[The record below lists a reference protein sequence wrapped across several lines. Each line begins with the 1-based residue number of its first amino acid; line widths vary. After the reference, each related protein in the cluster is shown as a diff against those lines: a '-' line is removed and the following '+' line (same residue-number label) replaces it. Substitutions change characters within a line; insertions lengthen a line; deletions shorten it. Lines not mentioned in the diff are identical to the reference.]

1 MRRMDD
7 LSNGS
12 GLDPADRDESQSH
25 NGWRHALALL
35 TAATVL
41 YVARTVLIPV
51 AVASLLTVVLSPLA
65 SRLERVVGRALSA
78 AVLVLLSLAIV
89 SGAAYFFTDELSGVI
104 HEVAGYSDNITR
116 KVQALKH
123 IAPSSLGQIERLVA
137 TVRSQVEGPN
147 PHHRIQVVQM
157 MPEPKSISAQ
167 LSPTLPV
174 LGGLFQAFMV
184 IVLMFFLL
192 YDRHG
197 LRDRMVRLA
206 ARARIPVA
214 AKALDEAGERVS
226 RYLLFYSL
234 INLSFGICVG
244 ILCWAVGLERPVL
257 WGTLSF
263 LLRYVPYIGAITS
276 AALPTLVAV
285 AVFPGWWRALAIL
298 GIYTGIDQVMAEFV
312 EPVVIG
318 KGVGVSAVALLTSA
332 IFWAWLWGPVGLV
345 LSTPFSVCLKVAGDY
360 IPSLGFFSILLG
372 ESSGLEGY
380 HDYYREL
387 LELDVNGA
395 RELAVRYCDQHGI
408 LETFSAVLLPAIEL
422 ANRELERGNITQENC
437 ATLRD
442 VTRQLAL
449 ELGKRFAKPRVIPR
463 LRILGIYPPDDAEP
477 VALTMLI
484 QLLRLDGYAASSPNP
499 DKAALPPLELVAIHN
514 PDLVV
519 VAWSSSQRALQMAE
533 ASSTL
538 MHGARRLPVI
548 GLGECDDEHRLKLYQ
563 MGLVAVYQSP
573 LEVRR
578 IIWRYGTRGLRER
591 RTSASIQSASAP
603 PRSTGES
610 PGR

>member
-1 MRRMDD
+1 MDD

-12 GLDPADRDESQSH
+12 GLDPADSDESQSH

-174 LGGLFQAFMV
+174 LGGLFQSFMV

-192 YDRHG
+192 YDRAS
-197 LRDRMVRLA
+197 LRDRLVRLA

-214 AKALDEAGERVS
+214 AKALDEAGERIS
-226 RYLLFYSL
+226 RYLLFYAL
-234 INLSFGICVG
+234 INFCFGLSVG
-244 ILCWAVGLERPVL
+244 LLCWVTGLQRPLL
-257 WGTLSF
+257 WGTLAFF
-263 LLRYVPYIGAITS
+263 LRFIPYIGAIT
-276 AALPTLVAV
+276 AALLPTLVAI
-285 AVFPGWWRALAIL
+285 AVFPGWWKALAIV
-298 GIYTGIDQVMAEFV
+298 GIYTGIDQFTAQFI

-318 KGVGVSAVALLTSA
+318 HGVGVSPVAMLGSA

-345 LSTPFSVCLKVAGDY
+345 LSTPFCVCLKVAGDY

-372 ESSGLEGY
+372 EDEQLEGY
-380 HDYYREL
+380 HDYYRRL
-387 LELDVNGA
+387 LEMDLDGA
-395 RELAVRYCDQHGI
+395 RALVQHFCDLHG
-408 LETFSAVLLPAIEL
+408 LQETFAKMLAPALDLAQRERARDNITASSYRLIEDIS
-422 ANRELERGNITQENC
+422 RELVIQLGER
-437 ATLRD
+437 
-442 VTRQLAL
+442 
-449 ELGKRFAKPRVIPR
+449 FPKPQSAPR
-463 LRILGIYPPDDAEP
+463 LRILGVWPLEQTTP
-477 VALTMLI
+477 VMLTMVL
-484 QLLRLDGYAASSPNP
+484 QLLRLDGFAAG
-499 DKAALPPLELVAIHN
+499 LPPGDAVKSSDDLVRFVSLHRPDLICIAWSNEEQLGAVEELVH
-514 PDLVV
+514 
-519 VAWSSSQRALQMAE
+519 
-533 ASSTL
+533 TL
-538 MHGARRLPVI
+538 MAGPGSAIVGMGPSDPEQRQELRRAGCLRVCDDAVETRRAIWRLAARRERGRKD
-548 GLGECDDEHRLKLYQ
+548 GLG
-563 MGLVAVYQSP
+563 GAFSAAGG
-573 LEVRR
+573 
-578 IIWRYGTRGLRER
+578 WR
-591 RTSASIQSASAP
+591 P
-603 PRSTGES
+603 K
-610 PGR
+610 